1 MEFTY
6 QWLERGSIYWLSD
19 GAQKLTFFLFFKK
32 LFPLL
37 KKICAVVSLKCE
49 LN

>member
-19 GAQKLTFFLFFKK
+19 GAQKLTFFFFFLIISIIKENMCCCQ
-32 LFPLL
+32 FE
-37 KKICAVVSLKCE
+37 V
-49 LN
+49 